1 MIPRTALI
9 KRDDDLR
16 GVGRRHG
23 EVDQNAGRRIH
34 VRAQGSAESAPA
46 CHFAV
51 NKLVIFTHGRVE
63 WPTPDDSLK
72 ERHWRAHVR
81 EAARYE
87 NPSSPQFLWKNSS
100 ASIRHAGPLKIEAHA
115 GCCVCPSI

>member
-1 MIPRTALI
+1 VIRRTALI

-23 EVDQNAGRRIH
+23 EADQNAGRRIH

-51 NKLVIFTHGRVE
+51 NKLVIFTHGGVE

-87 NPSSPQFLWKNSS
+87 TPHRLSFFGKT
-100 ASIRHAGPLKIEAHA
+100 PLLAFGTPVH
-115 GCCVCPSI
+115 